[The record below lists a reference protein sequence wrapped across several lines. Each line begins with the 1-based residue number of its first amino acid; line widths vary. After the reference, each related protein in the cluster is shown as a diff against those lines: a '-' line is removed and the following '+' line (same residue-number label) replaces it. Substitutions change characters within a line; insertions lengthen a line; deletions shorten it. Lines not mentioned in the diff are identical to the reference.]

1 MEFTW
6 GERFF
11 HIFDF
16 HWALS
21 NTFCSHP
28 APKSLYKG
36 EPLSIF
42 ANHSRVNDPPILA
55 QKQQKMGIFDKT
67 DFWGLKYS
75 LEMRVQQ

>member
-21 NTFCSHP
+21 NTLLLPPCPEELVQGWASFF
-28 APKSLYKG
+28 
-36 EPLSIF
+36 F
-42 ANHSRVNDPPILA
+42 ANHSRVNDPPILV